1 MHFAQKSLAG
11 AALLAFAAGLFLA
24 SPQLAPHAAR
34 AQKKIARLLGLETSP
49 PLPPLPEKFFPQARM
64 EMTDLFGG
72 IPLRLELKSGQG
84 GIASRERTLEE
95 SYRVDVKFE
104 VQVPEPNHT
113 LADLQSVN
121 PLLPE
126 LLPALPSL
134 LETAEVSPAYHS
146 LYRRKIDLV
155 RQSVLNFKQVPTRHN
170 FFDCDTILKLKSPE
184 SGRKA
189 LLIQAEMDVLTDGSD
204 SDRTLD
210 YDISSRWFQ
219 PFTSYAWRK
228 RTTIPNPFIRPREEE
243 LARLLASLDSL
254 ESGPRRQAQNQIS
267 RLRQEIAA
275 LKARSS
281 LVATLDPF
289 IVLPIFM
296 FEYADESHAPEIG
309 DYAVVIHGSTLYP
322 AIVGDAGPNSK
333 IGEASRLI
341 CQAVDPAS
349 SGSRRAVNDLSVTY
363 LVFPGS
369 REKEAAPPDLAA
381 WRARCESLL
390 GQIGG
395 HGGTLHDWQT
405 AAAPAT
411 GAPPVPAP
419 GAHQ

>member
-1 MHFAQKSLAG
+1 MHLAQKSLAG
-11 AALLAFAAGLFLA
+11 AALLALVAGLFLA

-72 IPLRLELKSGQG
+72 IPMRLELKTEQG
-84 GIASRERTLEE
+84 DIASRERAQDE
-95 SYRVDVKFE
+95 SYRVDLKFE
-104 VQVPEPNHT
+104 VQVPEPNRT

-126 LLPALPSL
+126 LLPALPAL
-134 LETAEVSPAYHS
+134 LENAEVSATYHS

-210 YDISSRWFQ
+210 YDTSSRWFQ

-228 RTTIPNPFIRPREEE
+228 RTATPNPFIQPREEE
-243 LARLLASLDSL
+243 LARLQASLHSL
-254 ESGPRRQAQNQIS
+254 ESGPRRQAQSQIS

-275 LKARSS
+275 LKARSY

-296 FEYADESHAPEIG
+296 FEYNDESHAPEIG
-309 DYAVVIHGSTLYP
+309 DYAVVIHGGTLYP
-322 AIVGDAGPNSK
+322 AIVGDAGPNAK

-349 SGSRRAVNDLSVTY
+349 SGIRRAISDLAVTY

-381 WRARCESLL
+381 WRARCETLL

-395 HGGTLHDWQT
+395 HGGALHDWQ
-405 AAAPAT
+405 AASAT

-419 GAHQ
+419 GAHP